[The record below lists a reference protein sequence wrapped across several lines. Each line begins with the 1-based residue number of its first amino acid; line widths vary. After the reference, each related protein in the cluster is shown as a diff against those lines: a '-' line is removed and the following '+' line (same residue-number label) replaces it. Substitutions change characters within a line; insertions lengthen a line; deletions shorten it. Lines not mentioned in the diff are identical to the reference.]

1 MVMSWQDQGQLGHG
15 KWWPGTMAL
24 PLLPPVV
31 MEAVHN
37 CTGAGTHTHHHGVSS
52 SSEFLGFVKLS
63 VRHYINWGI
72 LLSLFR
78 KIPKIPKTT
87 PVDGFQHVRGQ
98 YGVVFHAQSNGE
110 VSVQIS

>member
-37 CTGAGTHTHHHGVSS
+37 CTGAGTHTHHHV
-52 SSEFLGFVKLS
+52 VKL
-63 VRHYINWGI
+63 I
-72 LLSLFR
+72 LRIL
-78 KIPKIPKTT
+78 
-87 PVDGFQHVRGQ
+87 
-98 YGVVFHAQSNGE
+98 GVCQAQCEGTLCTI
-110 VSVQIS
+110 VLKVKFIFF

>member
-37 CTGAGTHTHHHGVSS
+37 CTGAGTHTSSCCQAHPQNSWGLSS
-52 SSEFLGFVKLS
+52 SVLGNIKY
-63 VRHYINWGI
+63 HM
-72 LLSLFR
+72 
-78 KIPKIPKTT
+78 TET
-87 PVDGFQHVRGQ
+87 
-98 YGVVFHAQSNGE
+98 
-110 VSVQIS
+110 